1 MRLHAGQSPANSH
14 QFAPHLKM
22 PDFSASRISHAARMR
37 MAWGRARELLA
48 SMRFAVALLGIICI
62 ASVIGT
68 VLRQGEP
75 WGNYVNAFGPFW
87 AQLFWA
93 LQLHAVYSAW
103 WFLLILAFLVVSVSL
118 CVVRHTPK
126 YLAEMRRWREDMRV
140 QSLKAFAHRASGA
153 VAGRAPDAARR
164 MQQQLI
170 AHGWGVKLQMR
181 QLSEENA
188 GSTGCML
195 AARRGAAHKIGYIAA
210 HAAIVLI
217 CLGGLLDGDLA
228 VRAQLWF
235 GGKTPYAGD
244 GLIAQVPAQHW
255 LAANTP
261 SFRANLR
268 VVEGGSASTAVLL
281 QPGGVLLHEL
291 PFTLELKK
299 FVVEYYSSGMPRL
312 FASEVVIRDKATGA
326 QSARRI
332 EVNRPAHH
340 GGMAIYQASF
350 DDGGS
355 PVTLQAL
362 PLNGGTAFALHG
374 TIGSRTELG
383 RPDSDET
390 LTLEYTQLRV
400 LNVEDLGGSRDNAP
414 IDTRKV
420 DWRNTFGKALGAAHN
435 PRADQ
440 TLRNI
445 GPSIGYRLRDS
456 AGQAREFHN
465 YMLPLDLGDGVPVFV
480 LGVRESAQEDMRY
493 LRIPADAQNSLTT
506 FLHLRR
512 ALHDAALRTDAVQA
526 YVQGATDTPDAN
538 LRAALAQSA
547 SRALA
552 LFAGA
557 GSHPEAD
564 AGNGAPGG
572 LQALSDFIEAS
583 VPAAER
589 EHVAQVMLRILS
601 GTLFE
606 LAQAARAQAGLPP
619 LDAADERT
627 RHFMAQTLM
636 ALSNAQYY
644 PAPFVLMLRDFDQ
657 VLASVFQ
664 VTRAPG
670 KTLVYLGCLLL
681 CLGVCAMLYIRERR
695 LWVWLAPAA
704 GQDAGTTCEAHM
716 ALSSNRRTFDAQQEF
731 DRLVR
736 QLLGQP

>member
-1 MRLHAGQSPANSH
+1 
-14 QFAPHLKM
+14 M
-22 PDFSASRISHAARMR
+22 PDFSASRRPHAAHMR

-62 ASVIGT
+62 ASIIGT

-75 WGNYVNAFGPFW
+75 WGNYVNEFGPFW

-103 WFLLILAFLVVSVSL
+103 WFLLILAFLVTSVSL
-118 CVVRHTPK
+118 CVARHTPK
-126 YLAEMRRWREDMRV
+126 YLADMRRWREDMRV
-140 QSLKAFAHRASGA
+140 QSLQAFAHRASGT
-153 VAGRAPDAARR
+153 VAGSAADAARR
-164 MQQQLI
+164 MQQQLS
-170 AHGWGVKLQMR
+170 AQGWGVRLQMR
-181 QLSEENA
+181 QPSGA
-188 GSTGCML
+188 GAGTAGCML

-268 VVEGGSASTAVLL
+268 VVEGGSASAAVLL

-299 FVVEYYSSGMPRL
+299 FVVEYYSTGMPRL
-312 FASEVVIRDKATGA
+312 FASEVVIHDKATGT

-340 GGMAIYQASF
+340 GGMAIYQSSF

-362 PLNGGTAFALHG
+362 PLDGGDAFDLHG
-374 TIGSRTELG
+374 TIGSQTELR
-383 RPDSDET
+383 RPGSDET

-400 LNVEDLGGSRDNAP
+400 LNVEDLGSSQDNAS

-440 TLRNI
+440 ALRNI

-465 YMLPLDLGDGVPVFV
+465 YMLPLDLGEGVPVFV
-480 LGVRESAQEDMRY
+480 LGVRESAQEEMRY
-493 LRIPADAQNSLTT
+493 LRIPADAENSLAT

-512 ALHDAALRTDAVQA
+512 ALHDAALRAAAVQA
-526 YVQGATDTPDAN
+526 YVQGATDTPNAD

-547 SRALA
+547 ERALV

-557 GSHPEAD
+557 GRNPEAD
-564 AGNGAPGG
+564 AGNGTPGTLGG
-572 LQALSDFIEAS
+572 LQALSGFIEAS

-619 LDAADERT
+619 LDVADERT

-704 GQDAGTTCEAHM
+704 GQNDDNTCEAHM
-716 ALSSNRRTFDAQQEF
+716 ALSSNRRTFDVQQEF

-736 QLLGQP
+736 QLLGKT